1 MQIRENIVVHA
12 KVAKALNEYNHKVCL
27 TSDPASNKLS
37 DMVPTH
43 VWDIIYDAIDAGIA
57 EQKQGVYNV

>member
-1 MQIRENIVVHA
+1 MHIKENIIVHA

-27 TSDPASNKLS
+27 SSEPATNKLS
-37 DMVPTH
+37 DMVPTE

-57 EQKQGVYNV
+57 EQKKGVYNV

>member
-1 MQIRENIVVHA
+1 MHIKENIVVHA

-27 TSDPASNKLS
+27 SSDPATNKSS
-37 DMVPTH
+37 DMVPTK

-57 EQKQGVYNV
+57 DQKKGVYNA

>member
-27 TSDPASNKLS
+27 SNDPANNKLS
-37 DMVPTH
+37 DMVPTQ
-43 VWDIIYDAIDAGIA
+43 VWDIIYNAIDAGIA
-57 EQKQGVYNV
+57 EQKAGKYNV